1 MAKKKC
7 YLFVGNPGTGK
18 STIMNGLAGKAVFK
32 AEPSFSGSGVT
43 FQFDIAEVPGVGLL
57 MDTPGLAD
65 VEMKKKASEAITS
78 ALKQNG
84 FYRVFFVIT
93 LQSGRIH
100 AADKA
105 TMKLILESAPITDY
119 SVIVNRVP
127 QEWFGEFSS
136 NKENLTKWLTLLNA
150 GLPVASANVH
160 WMMENSALADKK
172 NVAYTAPSDAIT
184 FIRTAPGMV
193 IKSHD
198 VEAVKAD
205 ELEKLEEKM
214 LAQER
219 AFEEEKDAWRKEME
233 KQKIATQ
240 RAVERAQKQADRAM
254 QEMMEQLEQME
265 QEQHEREERIRE
277 EAREEAAA
285 RDEESQQRIA
295 EMQAASRAAQEAA
308 KRMQADLDA
317 ATAKKDEG
325 GGFLP
330 ILGRVALGIT
340 TLGLSEGAIALSKC

>member
-1 MAKKKC
+1 
-7 YLFVGNPGTGK
+7 
-18 STIMNGLAGKAVFK
+18 
-32 AEPSFSGSGVT
+32 
-43 FQFDIAEVPGVGLL
+43 
-57 MDTPGLAD
+57 
-65 VEMKKKASEAITS
+65 
-78 ALKQNG
+78 
-84 FYRVFFVIT
+84 
-93 LQSGRIH
+93 
-100 AADKA
+100 
-105 TMKLILESAPITDY
+105 
-119 SVIVNRVP
+119 
-127 QEWFGEFSS
+127 
-136 NKENLTKWLTLLNA
+136 
-150 GLPVASANVH
+150 
-160 WMMENSALADKK
+160 MMEDSALADKK

-240 RAVERAQKQADRAM
+240 RAVERAHKQADRAM
-254 QEMMEQLEQME
+254 QEMREQIE

-277 EAREEAAA
+277 EVCEEAAA
-285 RDEESQQRIA
+285 RHEENQQKIA

-325 GGFLP
+325 GGFWP
-330 ILGRVALGIT
+330 TFGRVALGIT